1 MLSIPFHLRSLAT
14 LVALLVALGVGAA
27 VAQEATAIGT
37 IDATLN
43 GEAAT
48 WYVLEFA
55 TDDGPQTTASWSS
68 IMGVMLTVSLQA
80 HPEQRYAIEDTLS
93 LDLTFF
99 SPPSGC
105 PCSYGSDA
113 VSVMYWPESTMLE
126 NVHSSDAGG
135 NAEATVTVFE
145 EIAESVYRLEG
156 TFSAEMPLLPRMNQE
171 PDMSQVATIEGSF
184 VVERLPELEIELP

>member
-37 IDATLN
+37 IDATLD

-48 WYVLEFA
+48 WYFLEFA

-99 SPPSGC
+99 SPPTDC

-184 VVERLPELEIELP
+184 VVERLPELELELP